1 MRFVVFRFQ
10 ESPKYLLYRGE
21 DKQAVRVLHNIAK
34 TNGRRSA
41 VTMEVFEAL
50 IDEDESVAARNGAKA
65 MIGTG
70 DKQRQKPFKDKLMIE
85 LSRYK
90 ILFASVAMARL
101 TILIWVTYMFDYW
114 GFSIAGWSSSLNTL
128 GTGLMYD
135 RFTITKDSARERS
148 CH

>member
-21 DKQAVRVLHNIAK
+21 DKKAVRVLHNIAK

-41 VTMEVFEAL
+41 VTMEIFAAL
-50 IDEDESVAARNGAKA
+50 TDEDESVAARNGAKA
-65 MIGTG
+65 MIGAG
-70 DKQRQKPFKDKLMIE
+70 DTQRQKPLKAKLMVE

-90 ILFASVAMARL
+90 ILFASVAIARL

-114 GFSIAGWSSSLNTL
+114 GFSIAGWSSGLKHL
-128 GTGLMYD
+128 GD
-135 RFTITKDSARERS
+135 RA
-148 CH
+148 HV